1 MVHVEPLVRTT
12 SSRTELVSELRSQ
25 RVNLGGLQLDRTA
38 IESSTTPVALVDGD
52 DTIVSVSNGLC
63 DLLFSEA
70 AQLVGLGLHQMFR
83 SDPRHFAHDETVSV
97 LRRDKVALSVRIQV
111 IEIDETRDHRLV
123 VVYDVSE
130 QQRRMGDLSFRAGH
144 EASSRLP
151 NRAAATEQIQELLH
165 RGQPVAI
172 LAVELYRL
180 EGLVPLLGDDLV
192 GALVS
197 VAARRIEQ
205 LGQGGEVIA
214 HVGPAH
220 LLFGCPGLEDDE
232 DLLDFAVAVVDA
244 VGRSVELGASSFR
257 TSAVCGV
264 TVAQPW
270 EMADSAI
277 RDALLALMQASSRRT
292 DVARF
297 VPEMREVEHRQ
308 LLMELELQEALAND
322 RLELHL
328 QPVVDVR
335 GGGIVSF
342 EALARWTH
350 PQFGEVS
357 PAEFIALAE
366 QTGLI
371 RSIGEWGVRRTLEYI
386 DDARRNGHALPPIA
400 INFSPSQLLD
410 SSFIDYVASAVER
423 HQAWGAIAVEVTEG
437 VLISEGAIEALRQL
451 ATRGISVAIDDF
463 GTGFSALSYL
473 AEVPAS
479 TVKIDRSF
487 VIRLGEPRSYIV
499 VSGIIALAH
508 ALGLRVIAEGVEAP
522 DMLEQLRVLGCD
534 SVQGYL
540 TGRPGPVERW
550 WPEAP

>member
-1 MVHVEPLVRTT
+1 MTAEMGAELITIDRHTVEA
-12 SSRTELVSELRSQ
+12 S
-25 RVNLGGLQLDRTA
+25 G
-38 IESSTTPVALVDGD
+38 TPVALIDAD
-52 DTIVSVSNGLC
+52 DVIVAVSAGMC
-63 DLLFSEA
+63 DLLMSEPEH
-70 AQLVGLGLHQMFR
+70 LVGVAIHQMFR
-83 SDPRHFAHDETVSV
+83 SDARHWALDEMVSV
-97 LRRDKVALSVRIQV
+97 LRRDKVALAVRIQV
-111 IEIDETRDHRLV
+111 VELDRGANRLV

-144 EASSRLP
+144 EPSSRLP

-165 RGQPVAI
+165 RGHPVAI
-172 LAVELYRL
+172 IAIELSRL
-180 EGLVPLLGDDLV
+180 EGLLPLLGDDLV
-192 GALVS
+192 GALVG
-197 VAARRIEQ
+197 VAARRVEQ

-220 LLFGCPGLEDDE
+220 LLFASPDLEDDE
-232 DLLDFAVAVVDA
+232 DLLDFGVAVVDA

-264 TVAQPW
+264 TVAHPW
-270 EMADSAI
+270 EAADSAI
-277 RDALLALMQASSRRT
+277 RDALLALMHASSRRQ

-297 VPEMREVEHRQ
+297 ASEMREVEQRQ
-308 LLMELELQEALAND
+308 LLMELELQDALAND
-322 RLELHL
+322 ALELHL

-335 GGGIVSF
+335 DGGIVSF

-371 RSIGEWGVRRTLEYI
+371 RSIGEWGVRRTLEYVVA
-386 DDARRNGHALPPIA
+386 ARRNGRALPPIA

-410 SSFIDYVASAVER
+410 SSFIEYVADAVER

-451 ATRGISVAIDDF
+451 ASRGISIAIDDF

-487 VIRLGEPRSYIV
+487 VLRLSEPRSYIV

-522 DMLEQLRVLGCD
+522 EMLDQLRDLGCD

-540 TGRPGPVERW
+540 TGRPGPVDVW
-550 WPEAP
+550 WPAAP